1 MEMNRTA
8 VDNEVFETIDPQIL
22 YFGNPVAILSSLNED
37 GTPNLTPLSSFW
49 ALGWTMVLGLLRDTK
64 ALQNLE
70 HRPECVL
77 NLPSPELWRQVELLA
92 PLTGLNPVPREKA
105 SKFRYVHDKFAAAG
119 FTPLASEKVSA
130 PRVKECPA
138 QLEGT
143 VRKLHYFEGEPRIQ
157 ALTGGVAAEVQVL
170 RVHVRKDF
178 VLERNYVN
186 AERWQPLIYNFRHY
200 YGLGSDLGKTFRAE
214 V

>member
-1 MEMNRTA
+1 
-8 VDNEVFETIDPQIL
+8 
-22 YFGNPVAILSSLNED
+22 
-37 GTPNLTPLSSFW
+37 
-49 ALGWTMVLGLLRDTK
+49 MVLGLLRDTK

-143 VRKLHYFEGEPRIQ
+143 VRKLHYLEGEPRIRRVRGELRESDRRESQ
-157 ALTGGVAAEVQVL
+157 NSAVRSADGGGIV
-170 RVHVRKDF
+170 DF
-178 VLERNYVN
+178 DRER
-186 AERWQPLIYNFRHY
+186 
-200 YGLGSDLGKTFRAE
+200 
-214 V
+214 